1 MTDSFSAPTTCQP
14 LLPQPGSSLLQIG
27 LIRNNDVQEIGIQV
41 TPKASLTIR
50 EYLNGQSTLPIR
62 IFLKIGGCGMQSF
75 GINPEAFQPGDE
87 AFEID
92 NLTYVI
98 EKRLLK
104 QYGPIKIDSDG
115 FTFQLRGKGISPPTG
130 CGTCA
135 FRCGTRAGSRCT
147 GVCTTCEAPCP
158 TGLKIRSR
166 RQQRKSSWI

>member
-1 MTDSFSAPTTCQP
+1 MTISVSAPITIEPLTT
-14 LLPQPGSSLLQIG
+14 QPGSSPAQMSLM
-27 LIRNNDVQEIGIQV
+27 RSKEEQEAGIQV
-41 TPKASLTIR
+41 TPKASKTIR
-50 EYLNGQSTLPIR
+50 EYLNGQRTLPIR

-75 GINPEAFQPGDE
+75 GISPEALQPGDD

-104 QYGPIKIDSDG
+104 KYGPIKVDSDG
-115 FTFQLRGKGISPPTG
+115 FTFQLRGKGVSPPTG

-135 FRCGTRAGSRCT
+135 FRCGTRGGSSCT

-166 RQQRKSSWI
+166 RQQRKSSWV